1 MRRISLALLLALLL
15 PALAAGASKDTKLT
29 LVAYSTPKDAYGQL
43 ISAFQKTKAGNGVTF
58 SQSYGASGEQSRAVA
73 AGLDADIVAFS
84 LEPDITSL
92 VQKNLVAKNWNKDKY
107 KGMVTRSVVVFI
119 VRDGNPKNLKSW
131 NDLLKPGV
139 QVITPNPFTSG
150 GARWN
155 VMAAY
160 GGALRS
166 GKTPKQAVDYL
177 GKLWKHV
184 VAQPTSAREGLQTF
198 LAGRGDVFLAYE
210 NEAVFAQKKGQPVQF
225 VIPKATI
232 LSEIVLLPLAALSW
246 KAHGWGAVSTSQAT
260 AALRLTLGLSLAV
273 ALVNAVAGT
282 VIAWTLV
289 RDRFV
294 GQAFVNALVDL
305 PFALPT
311 IVAGLTLLALYG
323 PKSPVG
329 LNAAFTRWSLL
340 LALLFVTL
348 PFVVRTVQ
356 PVLFELDRELE
367 DAAASL
373 GAGRLT
379 TFRRI
384 ILPSILP
391 AILSGV

>member
-1 MRRISLALLLALLL
+1 MRRISLALLTALLL

-29 LVAYSTPKDAYGQL
+29 LVAYSTPKEAYGQL
-43 ISAFQKTKAGNGVTF
+43 ITAFQKTQAGKSITF
-58 SQSYGASGEQSRAVA
+58 SQSYAASGEQSRAVA

-92 VQKNLVAKNWNKDKY
+92 VQKKIVPKNWNKDKY
-107 KGMVTRSVVVFI
+107 KGMVTRSVVVFV
-119 VRDGNPKNLKSW
+119 VRDGNPKKLKTW

-139 QVITPNPFTSG
+139 QVVTPNPFTSG

-210 NEAVFAQKKGQPVQF
+210 NEALFAQQKGQQVQF

-232 LSEIVLLPLAALSW
+232 LIENPI
-246 KAHGWGAVSTSQAT
+246 AVPSSSKHQ
-260 AALRLTLGLSLAV
+260 AV
-273 ALVNAVAGT
+273 AK
-282 VIAWTLV
+282 
-289 RDRFV
+289 
-294 GQAFVNALVDL
+294 AFVTFLRTTPAQKI
-305 PFALPT
+305 FAQN
-311 IVAGLTLLALYG
+311 GYR
-323 PKSPVG
+323 PVV
-329 LNAAFTRWSLL
+329 S
-340 LALLFVTL
+340 
-348 PFVVRTVQ
+348 
-356 PVLFELDRELE
+356 
-367 DAAASL
+367 AAAR
-373 GAGRLT
+373 G
-379 TFRRI
+379 FNF
-384 ILPSILP
+384 PSRPQLFTIKYVGGWP
-391 AILSGV
+391 QVEKKFFDPRTGIMTRFQGSNGG

>member
-1 MRRISLALLLALLL
+1 MRRISLALLIGLAV
-15 PALAAGASKDTKLT
+15 PALAAGAAKDTKLT

-43 ISAFQKTKAGNGVTF
+43 ISAFQKTQAGNGVTF

-73 AGLDADIVAFS
+73 AGLDADVVAFS

-92 VQKNLVAKNWNKDKY
+92 VRKSLVAKSWNKDKY

-119 VRDGNPKNLKSW
+119 VRDGNPKKLKSW

-232 LSEIVLLPLAALSW
+232 LIENPI
-246 KAHGWGAVSTSQAT
+246 AVTSTSKHPMEAKAFLKFLRTVDAQKIFAQNGYRPIVP
-260 AALRLTLGLSLAV
+260 AAAR
-273 ALVNAVAGT
+273 
-282 VIAWTLV
+282 
-289 RDRFV
+289 
-294 GQAFVNALVDL
+294 
-305 PFALPT
+305 
-311 IVAGLTLLALYG
+311 
-323 PKSPVG
+323 G
-329 LNAAFTRWSLL
+329 LNVPTRPQLFTINDVGGWAKVEKKFFDPKTGIMARVIGS
-340 LALLFVTL
+340 
-348 PFVVRTVQ
+348 
-356 PVLFELDRELE
+356 
-367 DAAASL
+367 
-373 GAGRLT
+373 
-379 TFRRI
+379 
-384 ILPSILP
+384 
-391 AILSGV
+391 SGG